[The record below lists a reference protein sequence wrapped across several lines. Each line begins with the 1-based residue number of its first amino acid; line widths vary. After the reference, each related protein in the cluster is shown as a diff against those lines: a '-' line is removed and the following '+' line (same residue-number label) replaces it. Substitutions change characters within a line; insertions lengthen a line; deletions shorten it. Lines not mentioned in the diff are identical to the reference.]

1 MRSHEVLFCY
11 FLVILMSSSTTTA
24 QIADSSQPRYFNG
37 TFGLFD
43 YGAYNATTLATVTGA
58 LLFIALNT
66 AFVTLFLNPNADQK
80 SSSKAQDLDP
90 QQEYYAYYD
99 YDTVKRYV

>member
-1 MRSHEVLFCY
+1 
-11 FLVILMSSSTTTA
+11 MSSSTTTA